1 MGRMLR
7 LVDCFDMVL
16 FILMLIIARLRPTR
30 RFFVRVRRRPRLLFV
45 RLRPDP
51 SELKPAN
58 SNPVPTRR
66 GAPGHFSQPF
76 LQEAHEAAMEVGVVV
91 AFLQEVVVVGV

>member
-7 LVDCFDMVL
+7 FVDCFDMVL

-30 RFFVRVRRRPRLLFV
+30 R
-45 RLRPDP
+45 
-51 SELKPAN
+51 
-58 SNPVPTRR
+58 

-76 LQEAHEAAMEVGVVV
+76 LQEAHEAAVEVGVVV